1 MTGFWK
7 RIFGKPVFPDPDTIR
22 EPTLADVFGICCGP
36 RLMQKALR
44 LHGEDLAK
52 KPQEEK
58 KEADSS

>member
-1 MTGFWK
+1 MDGFWK
-7 RIFGKPVFPDPDTIR
+7 RIFGKPVFPEPDSIR

-52 KPQEEK
+52 KPEEEEK
-58 KEADSS
+58 KASS

>member
-1 MTGFWK
+1 M
-7 RIFGKPVFPDPDTIR
+7 FPDPDTIR

-52 KPQEEK
+52 KPEEEEK
-58 KEADSS
+58 KADR